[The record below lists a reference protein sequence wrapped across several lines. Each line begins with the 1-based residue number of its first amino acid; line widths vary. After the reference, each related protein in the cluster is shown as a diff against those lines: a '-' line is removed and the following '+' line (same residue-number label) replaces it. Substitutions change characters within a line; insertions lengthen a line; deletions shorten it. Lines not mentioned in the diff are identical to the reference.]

1 MSAMLS
7 ALVMIVSE
15 ARPARLWATSV
26 VVERASRMMVSPSLT
41 RLAAFAP
48 ILCFLSM
55 FSMCWSDIC
64 LNLPRHRAQESAAM
78 LEADVAVHLH
88 FLEILANRRLR
99 YGERGAQVADARAPL
114 LLAPV
119 QNLAPPRLGEQS
131 VEVRFSQSADVV
143 AYARRRPDG
152 S

>member
-1 MSAMLS
+1 
-7 ALVMIVSE
+7 
-15 ARPARLWATSV
+15 
-26 VVERASRMMVSPSLT
+26 
-41 RLAAFAP
+41 
-48 ILCFLSM
+48 
-55 FSMCWSDIC
+55 
-64 LNLPRHRAQESAAM
+64 M